1 MLAHGFSTAGSITA
15 TPWVA
20 LRPVVCLSGPTATGK
35 TALAAELVQAFPF
48 EILSVDSA
56 MVYRGMDIG
65 TGKPSPEILAHAP
78 HRLID
83 IRDPVESYS
92 AGQFVLDAERE
103 IREVWSSGRIPL
115 LVGGT
120 GLYFRALRDGFSPL
134 PPANPRV
141 RARLNGEARVNG
153 WPSLHRR
160 LASLDPRA
168 AKRIHPR
175 DKQRVQRALEV
186 MELTGRTLSDL
197 FSEEKPSRL
206 SYCTC
211 ELALSPADRQ
221 QHRKKIAKRFHAM
234 LRHGL
239 VDEVRSLY
247 RRPDLHRGLAAMRA
261 VGYRQVWDFLDH
273 KSDYD
278 TMVECAIGATQQLAK
293 RQLTWQ
299 RAERPQTILDS
310 QDSDLYHQVSQV
322 LEAALDQWQAKV
334 RGAASG
340 SAQSS

>member
-1 MLAHGFSTAGSITA
+1 MLAHRFSTAGSITA
-15 TPWVA
+15 TPWVR

-35 TALAAELVQAFPF
+35 TALAADLVQAFPF

-65 TGKPSPEILAHAP
+65 TGKPNCEILAHAP

-92 AGQFVLDAERE
+92 AGQFVIDAERD

-134 PPANPRV
+134 PAANPQV
-141 RARLNGEARVNG
+141 RARLSGEARLHG

-160 LASLDPRA
+160 LASRDPQA

-175 DKQRVQRALEV
+175 DGQRVQRALEV
-186 MELTGRTLSDL
+186 MELTGRTLSDI
-197 FSEEKPSRL
+197 FSDEKPSRL
-206 SYCTC
+206 AYSMC

-221 QHRKKIAKRFHAM
+221 QHRKTIAKRFHAM

-239 VDEVRSLY
+239 VDEVRSLH
-247 RRPDLHRGLAAMRA
+247 RRPDLHRGLASMRA
-261 VGYRQVWDFLDH
+261 VGYRQVWDFLDQ

-278 TMVECAIGATQQLAK
+278 TMVECAIGATEQLAK

-299 RAERPQTILDS
+299 RAEQPQTVFDS
-310 QDSDLYHQVSQV
+310 QDPDLYHHVSHV
-322 LEAALDQWQAKV
+322 LEVALDQWQAKA
-334 RGAASG
+334 RGPASRYAH
-340 SAQSS
+340 SP